1 MGHLEA
7 ILIVKE
13 NTITLQILFFD
24 IYFQTHYYI
33 IFLRISE
40 LKKSF
45 IFQKFNHITLITN
58 QSVWLSKNSSIK
70 YNI

>member
-24 IYFQTHYYI
+24 IYFKTHYYI
-33 IFLRISE
+33 IFFLRISE
-40 LKKSF
+40 LKKPF
-45 IFQKFNHITLITN
+45 IFQTFNHITLITN
-58 QSVWLSKNSSIK
+58 
-70 YNI
+70 